1 MSMSASV
8 LVTGGNGFIG
18 REVCRILHA
27 RGAPVVASDV
37 AFDGNLDGAPWER
50 SRCDLTDAAQVESLF
65 RTREIGRIVH
75 SGAISGP
82 MLSHGDPLKMH
93 RVNAVGTLYLLEA
106 ARTRGIGRFVLLSSI
121 AAYGDHPT
129 QARVPETAALLA
141 TDPYGASKVAAERFA
156 LCYRTSFDMPVVAL
170 RVASVYGPG
179 RRTPC
184 LVRALI
190 DSARADAARVDI
202 SRSPLSLRQMIH
214 VDDCVQGVLLAL
226 DARAVPQFA
235 YNIASGTAIPEAE
248 LAVAVSAR
256 FTGTRYHTFDTPRY
270 FDGRIG
276 PLDIGAAARDLGFV
290 PRISL
295 DQGLS
300 SFQSAT

>member
-8 LVTGGNGFIG
+8 LVTGGNGFVG
-18 REVCRILHA
+18 RAVCRMLHA
-27 RGAPVVASDV
+27 RGVPVVATDV
-37 AFDGNLDGAPWER
+37 AFDGDLDGAPWER
-50 SRCDLTDAAQVESLF
+50 IRCELTNEAQVDGLF

-93 RVNAVGTLYLLEA
+93 RVNAVGTLYLLES
-106 ARTRGIGRFVLLSSI
+106 ARTHGAGRFVLLSSI

-129 QARVPETAALLA
+129 QACVAESAPLLA
-141 TDPYGASKVAAERFA
+141 ADPYGTSKVAAERFA
-156 LCYRTSFDMPVVAL
+156 LSYRTSFDSPVVAL

-190 DSARADAARVDI
+190 DSARDGAQCVGI
-202 SRSPLSLRQMIH
+202 SRSPLSLRQLIH

-226 DARAVPQFA
+226 DARVSPQFA

-248 LAVAVSAR
+248 LAEAVSAR

-295 DQGLS
+295 DQGLF